1 MSLED
6 KQQVIQNYF
15 KVGNYNEALNRSKQL
30 LRKNPNN
37 PNIYN
42 MIGLAYLQLG
52 YIEDSI
58 HNFQNSLKLFPE
70 NLPAINNIAN
80 AYRKI
85 ADYKK
90 AEEFYEL
97 GLKKNP
103 DYINLLVNF
112 ANFKMDINQVD
123 GAINIYNKVLAADP
137 KNYLIYFNLATAYR
151 AQGNF
156 ENVKINALKA
166 LELKPDFTLADR
178 LISSV
183 TTYTKENNHFL
194 KLKKIFMDKK
204 ISPKNKIYI
213 NFSLAKAFYD
223 NNQFSEFLNQIEIGN
238 KQKRDSISYDIEKD
252 LKLFNN
258 IKLLFKNY
266 DFKKNGFKQN
276 PKKLI
281 FVLGMPRSGTSLLE
295 QIISSHSNVFGAGEL
310 PFLQKSFLNKI
321 RSLDSYNIEDAFP
334 DLEKISQNYEDQL
347 SILSTS
353 DQIILDKSP
362 LNFFLIGFIKI
373 LFPQSKII
381 HSKRDPKDTCFS
393 CYKNLFDH
401 GLSFTYDKKELAF
414 FYNSYDDLM
423 NFWNE
428 QLGDFILTVNYET
441 LINDPKNQIKDLLN
455 FCDLDFE
462 EKCIN
467 FQDNKSPIRTLS
479 ANQARKGIYKDSISS
494 YELFKESLADIFINL
509 KT

>member
-1 MSLED
+1 
-6 KQQVIQNYF
+6 
-15 KVGNYNEALNRSKQL
+15 
-30 LRKNPNN
+30 
-37 PNIYN
+37 
-42 MIGLAYLQLG
+42 
-52 YIEDSI
+52 
-58 HNFQNSLKLFPE
+58 
-70 NLPAINNIAN
+70 
-80 AYRKI
+80 
-85 ADYKK
+85 
-90 AEEFYEL
+90 
-97 GLKKNP
+97 
-103 DYINLLVNF
+103 
-112 ANFKMDINQVD
+112 
-123 GAINIYNKVLAADP
+123 
-137 KNYLIYFNLATAYR
+137 
-151 AQGNF
+151 
-156 ENVKINALKA
+156 
-166 LELKPDFTLADR
+166 
-178 LISSV
+178 
-183 TTYTKENNHFL
+183 
-194 KLKKIFMDKK
+194 
-204 ISPKNKIYI
+204 
-213 NFSLAKAFYD
+213 
-223 NNQFSEFLNQIEIGN
+223 
-238 KQKRDSISYDIEKD
+238 
-252 LKLFNN
+252 
-258 IKLLFKNY
+258 
-266 DFKKNGFKQN
+266 
-276 PKKLI
+276 
-281 FVLGMPRSGTSLLE
+281 MPRSGTSLLE

-310 PFLQKSFLNKI
+310 PFLQKSLLNKI

-334 DLEKISQNYEDQL
+334 DLEQISQNYINQL
-347 SILSTS
+347 SILSTN
-353 DQIILDKSP
+353 DKIILDKSP

-479 ANQARKGIYKDSISS
+479 ANQARKGIYKNSISS